1 MNALVG
7 EEKSKRNLMTVFAII
22 SIVLGILAMMVPGV
36 IGISVAFLLGI
47 IVLVGGIGRII
58 WAFQAGN
65 FGKGFAG
72 FAIGGLTV
80 ICGALLIA
88 NPLFAVGMLTIML
101 ALYFILDGIIEIA
114 AGVRIRPLESWK
126 WMLFGGIISV
136 LLGVLIWI
144 QYPLAG
150 EWAMGIMLGIKLFMI
165 GTIMVAD
172 VTTVAPEMEKERIKE
187 S

>member
-1 MNALVG
+1 MNALAS
-7 EEKSKRNLMTVFAII
+7 EEKSKRNLLTVFAII
-22 SIVLGILAMMVPGV
+22 SIVLGILAMMAPGV
-36 IGISVAFLLGI
+36 TGLSVAFLLGI
-47 IVLVGGIGRII
+47 IVLIGGIDRIV
-58 WAFQAGN
+58 WAFQAGS

-72 FAIGGLTV
+72 FVIGGLTV

-88 NPLFAVGMLTIML
+88 NPLFAAGVLTVIL
-101 ALYFILDGIIEIA
+101 ALYFILDGVIEIM

-126 WMLFGGIISV
+126 WMLFSGIISV
-136 LLGVLIWI
+136 LLGVLIWT

-150 EWAMGIMLGIKLFMI
+150 AYAMGIMLGIKLLLI

-172 VTTVAPEMEKERIKE
+172 VTAVAPEMEKERIRE